1 MWGIFIIHYEST
13 ENHFKLQK
21 NYKRWNTY
29 SVTLKENR
37 NKIMSMTQLVNE
49 GSHKNDPKF
58 EGFISKYYQLI
69 FHVD

>member
-1 MWGIFIIHYEST
+1 
-13 ENHFKLQK
+13 
-21 NYKRWNTY
+21 
-29 SVTLKENR
+29 
-37 NKIMSMTQLVNE
+37 MSMTQLVNE